1 MPTIFCK
8 DLLFL
13 HVPKTGGTSVSQL
26 LLSVLPR
33 PVYYVH
39 PTSFLKQ
46 PEPGVIHIPAISHH
60 PLDRAETIVRQHGF
74 ELARFP
80 VIVAVIRNPYELA
93 VSHYA
98 FLRRP
103 TAQAAHQSELAH
115 LACERDFSSFVVEAV
130 ARREL
135 NFMGRLHDFYHLRST
150 VPPNLR
156 VVRFEHLAEGIGNVL
171 RDIGVE
177 HDGELLWLNRSTHDD
192 YATYFDRAAEE
203 AVYTKQRWMFDE
215 GYYARMMFDDA
226 TTDDRA
232 L

>member
-8 DLLFL
+8 KLLFL

-39 PTSFLKQ
+39 PTVFLKRA
-46 PEPGVIHIPAISHH
+46 EPDVVHVPAISHH
-60 PLDRAETIVRQHGF
+60 PLDRAETIVRKHGF
-74 ELARFP
+74 ELAHFP
-80 VIVAVIRNPYELA
+80 AILAVIRNPYELA

-103 TAQAAHQSELAH
+103 TQSAAPQSDLAR
-115 LACERDFSSFVVEAV
+115 LARERDFGSFVVEAV

-135 NFMGRLHDFYHLRST
+135 NFMGRLHDFYHLRDA

-156 VVRFEHLAEGIGNVL
+156 VVR
-171 RDIGVE
+171 
-177 HDGELLWLNRSTHDD
+177 
-192 YATYFDRAAEE
+192 
-203 AVYTKQRWMFDE
+203 
-215 GYYARMMFDDA
+215 
-226 TTDDRA
+226 
-232 L
+232 